1 MEAMISAPPSDAFD
15 YLIVGGGSAG
25 CVLAARLSE
34 DPGVTVALLEAGGE
48 GRDLAIR
55 LPAGVVALLPARPCK
70 YNNWAFETVPQP
82 GLLGRCGYQPRGK
95 ALGGSSAINAMLYAR
110 GHRSDYDDW
119 AAAGAAGWSHA
130 EVLPFFMRSEHNQ
143 RGPNGWRGVGGP
155 LHVADQVSPRPITH
169 AFVEACA
176 QHGIAPNPDYN
187 GERQDG
193 AFLFQV
199 TQFHDAVRRGQRCSA
214 AAAFVHPVL
223 QRPNLT
229 LLTRTHAT
237 RVLFEGRRAVGVQA
251 RQRGRSLSLRARR
264 EVVLCAGALQ
274 TPQLLLLSGVG
285 PAEELQRHGIP
296 LLHRLPGVGQNLQ
309 DHLDLTLSYRSDRT
323 DLFGIGLGA
332 AWQHLT
338 AWRQWRRDG
347 SGPLSSPSAEGG
359 AFWRSQP
366 ELDRPDLQLHFCV
379 GIVDDHARKLHW
391 GYGFSCHV
399 CVLRPHSR
407 GRVGLHSADPLAAP
421 LIDPAYLSDA
431 RDLQLLVQGAQ
442 QMREILL
449 RSPLQPWRGTP
460 LFDEQLQGQ
469 AAWEQLVRSRADTIY
484 HPVGTCRMGA
494 DEGAVVDAQLRVHG
508 LAGLRVADASIMPT
522 LIGGNT
528 NAPSI
533 MIGERAAAWLRAE
546 IGA

>member
-1 MEAMISAPPSDAFD
+1 
-15 YLIVGGGSAG
+15 
-25 CVLAARLSE
+25 
-34 DPGVTVALLEAGGE
+34 
-48 GRDLAIR
+48 
-55 LPAGVVALLPARPCK
+55 
-70 YNNWAFETVPQP
+70 
-82 GLLGRCGYQPRGK
+82 
-95 ALGGSSAINAMLYAR
+95 
-110 GHRSDYDDW
+110 
-119 AAAGAAGWSHA
+119 
-130 EVLPFFMRSEHNQ
+130 
-143 RGPNGWRGVGGP
+143 
-155 LHVADQVSPRPITH
+155 
-169 AFVEACA
+169 
-176 QHGIAPNPDYN
+176 
-187 GERQDG
+187 
-193 AFLFQV
+193 
-199 TQFHDAVRRGQRCSA
+199 
-214 AAAFVHPVL
+214 VHPVL

-332 AWQHLT
+332 AWQHWL

-399 CVLRPHSR
+399 CVLRPQSR
-407 GRVGLHSADPLAAP
+407 GRVGLRSADPLAAP

-546 IGA
+546 CGA